1 MSHTFKSVCA
11 YIRVSTDDQVEL
23 SPDSQRQK
31 IKEYCQKNGYIL
43 SDVFEDLGISGKSA
57 DKRPGFRHMIAM
69 CKAKEHP
76 FDAIIVWKF
85 SRFARNQEES
95 IVYKS
100 MLRKIGVEV
109 ISISEPISEGIG
121 GKLTEAILEIMDEY
135 YSINLSQEVMRGMTE
150 GARRGKI
157 MSVAPFGYTAKDH
170 QYYPDENAN
179 TVRAIFD
186 MFVNQGYGLMSI
198 AYRLNQQG
206 VKTRRGS
213 TWENRSIKY
222 IIQNPVYIGKIRWN
236 YATHNGKPGT
246 VSINDEADW
255 IIVDGTHEP
264 IIDDE
269 TFKKAQEKIA
279 QFKKQT
285 TRRVAQKHWLSG
297 VLVCCKCG
305 AGMAYHREDEKKHTA
320 PYFVCPNR
328 TRGRCPGQSTKAEW
342 IERDFFNGL
351 VESIE
356 SDNYHRTERE
366 NVVIDVS
373 FEIKRQLSENDKK
386 LERVKE
392 AYRNG
397 IDTLDEYKANKQLI
411 ENERL
416 LLLSRLDKCSSKPRE
431 LTKDELLL
439 RARSTIAILRSDEC
453 DVQQK
458 ADALRAMV
466 DKVVYS
472 KESGIMDFYFLS

>member
-1 MSHTFKSVCA
+1 MSNTFKSVCA

-31 IKEYCQKNGYIL
+31 IKEYCLKNGYLL

-57 DKRPGFRHMIAM
+57 EKRPGFRQMIAM

-76 FDAIIVWKF
+76 YDAVIVWKF

-157 MSVAPFGYTAKDH
+157 MSIAPFGYTAKEH
-170 QYYPDENAN
+170 QYYPDANAN

-198 AYRLNQQG
+198 AYKLNQQG
-206 VKTRRGS
+206 VMTRRGS
-213 TWENRSIKY
+213 KWENRSIKY
-222 IIQNPVYIGKIRWN
+222 ILQNPVYIGKIRWN

-264 IIDDE
+264 IIDED
-269 TFKKAQEKIA
+269 TFNKAQEKIA
-279 QFKKQT
+279 QFRRQT
-285 TRRVAQKHWLSG
+285 TRRAAQKHWLSG
-297 VLVCCKCG
+297 VLICSKCG
-305 AGMAYHREDEKKHTA
+305 AGMAYHRADEKSHTA
-320 PYFVCPNR
+320 PYFLCQNR
-328 TRGRCPGQSTKAEW
+328 TRGKCSGQSTKAEW
-342 IERDFFNGL
+342 IEKDFFRGITG
-351 VESIE
+351 SIE
-356 SDNYHRTERE
+356 TGEFHRSIRE
-366 NVVIDVS
+366 NVVIDAS
-373 FEIKRQLSENDKK
+373 FEIKRQLADIDKK

-397 IDTLDEYKANKQLI
+397 IDTLDEYKSNKQLI
-411 ENERL
+411 ENERML
-416 LLLSRLDKCSSKPRE
+416 LKSRLDRCSDKPHE
-431 LTKDELLL
+431 LTKEELLE
-439 RARSTIAILRSDEC
+439 RARSTVAILQSDDC

-458 ADALRAMV
+458 ADALRSMV

-472 KESGIMDFYFLS
+472 KEADTMDFYFLN

>member
-57 DKRPGFRHMIAM
+57 DKRPGFRQMIAM

-157 MSVAPFGYTAKDH
+157 MSVAPFGYSAKNH
-170 QYYPDENAN
+170 QYYPDDNAN

-198 AYRLNQQG
+198 AYNLNRQG
-206 VKTRRGS
+206 IKTRRGS
-213 TWENRSIKY
+213 KWENRTIKY
-222 IIQNPVYIGKIRWN
+222 ILQNPVYIGKIRWN

-279 QFKKQT
+279 QFRRQT

-297 VLVCCKCG
+297 VLVCSKCG
-305 AGMAYHREDEKKHTA
+305 AGMAYHRENEKTHTA
-320 PYFVCPNR
+320 PYFLCQNR
-328 TRGRCPGQSTKAEW
+328 TRGKCSGQSTKAEW
-342 IERDFFNGL
+342 IERDFFNGFT
-351 VESIE
+351 ESIE
-356 SDNYHRTERE
+356 GENFHMTTRE
-366 NVVIDVS
+366 NVVIDAS
-373 FEIKRQLSENDKK
+373 SEIKRQLSENDKK

-397 IDTLDEYKANKQLI
+397 IDTLDEYKANKKLI
-411 ENERL
+411 ESERL
-416 LLLSRLDKCSSKPRE
+416 LLLSRLDKCSDKPHQM
-431 LTKDELLL
+431 TKEELLIK
-439 RARSTIAILRSDEC
+439 AHSTIAILKSDDF
-453 DVQQK
+453 DVQQQ
-458 ADALRAMV
+458 ADSLRDIV
-466 DKVVYS
+466 DKVIYS
-472 KESGIMDFYFLS
+472 KESNTMDFYFFN